1 MASTTTRSHLPA
13 LEEPGA
19 REQVGL
25 ELDAT
30 LRELIALALIGK
42 QLHWTIVG
50 RLFRPLHLYLDE
62 LVASWHELADA
73 VAERAV
79 ALGHMP
85 DGQAAAV
92 AAAQLAPVDAAA
104 TRDRDVVRELT
115 QRVAQVSEQTRA
127 RMERLG
133 ELDAVSQDVLIE
145 VLRSLEEQQ
154 WMLSAQLDKGPA

>member
-1 MASTTTRSHLPA
+1 LPA

-25 ELDAT
+25 ELEAT

-62 LVASWHELADA
+62 LVDSWRELSDR

-79 ALGHMP
+79 ALDHIP

-92 AAAQLAPVDAAA
+92 AGVQVAAVETAAIG
-104 TRDRDVVRELT
+104 DSDVVRELT
-115 QRVAQVSEQTRA
+115 QRVAVVSEQTRA

-133 ELDAVSQDVLIE
+133 ELDPVSQDVLIE

-154 WMLSAQLDKGPA
+154 WMLSAQLDEHRT